1 MHRLLTPLTFLS
13 LLLSGAIFGFFYA
26 WICSTMWGLDTLDA
40 NSAIAAM
47 NAMNISVRNGVF
59 MPAFLGTPVVLLIT
73 ALVAFLLKQRKV
85 AVLLGFAGVIYIAGA
100 FIPTANINVP
110 MNIALEVYSEPLPIE
125 EADAIWAEYS
135 PRWQFW
141 NTFRTIAAGVSL
153 LLVGLALTTLPRRS

>member
-1 MHRLLTPLTFLS
+1 V
-13 LLLSGAIFGFFYA
+13 
-26 WICSTMWGLDTLDA
+26 WGLDILDA

-59 MPAFLGTPVVLLIT
+59 MPAFFSMPVVSLIT
-73 ALVAFLLKQRKV
+73 ALVAFLLKQRKF
-85 AVLLGFAGVIYIAGA
+85 AALSGFAGFIYIAGA

-110 MNIALEVYSEPLPIE
+110 MNIALEVYLEPLSIE

-141 NTFRTIAAGVSL
+141 NTFRTIVVGVSF

>member
-1 MHRLLTPLTFLS
+1 M
-13 LLLSGAIFGFFYA
+13 
-26 WICSTMWGLDTLDA
+26 
-40 NSAIAAM
+40 
-47 NAMNISVRNGVF
+47 
-59 MPAFLGTPVVLLIT
+59 T

-85 AVLLGFAGVIYIAGA
+85 AVQLDVAGVIYIAGA

-110 MNIALEVYSEPLPIE
+110 MNIALKVYSEPLPIE